1 VIRGLMTDEE
11 WAIFE
16 PFLVRRSVLGG
27 RPPGNHRRVLDGI
40 FWICRTGAPWRDLP
54 GEFGDWNAVSRQFR
68 RWSASGVWD
77 EMLQAVADSGGDADL
92 LQMIDSTT
100 IRAHRCAAGQKGGFK
115 IKRSVG
121 RVAGSR
127 RKSISG

>member
-1 VIRGLMTDEE
+1 MTDEE
-11 WAIFE
+11 WAYFE
-16 PFLVRRSVLGG
+16 RFLIRRVG
-27 RPPGNHRRVLDGI
+27 RRPRDHRRVLDAI
-40 FWICRTGAPWRDLP
+40 FWLMRTGAPWRDLP